1 MNLTDDAMQVRDW
14 FEAEP
19 WRTSRQLLERLQ
31 AECPGRYPD
40 KLLRTLQRRVK
51 VWRHEKVH
59 DLVFG
64 PYGSKTMKPESPTT
78 PAVDSRLAAAR
89 LLAVAATSR
98 LSTAPEAPDLPPR
111 LGPPAPQT
119 SRSHVAGEH

>member
-1 MNLTDDAMQVRDW
+1 MSPIGCGDW

-40 KLLRTLQRRVK
+40 TLLRTLQRRVK

-64 PYGSKTMKPESPTT
+64 PYGSDAMKSESPTT
-78 PAVDSRLAAAR
+78 TAVDSRLAAAR

-98 LSTAPEAPDLPPR
+98 LPTAPEAPDLTTAPR
-111 LGPPAPQT
+111 TTCAANQPKQHGWGTL
-119 SRSHVAGEH
+119 R